1 MPLFGFTCEGCEASR
16 EVLASADRCNG
27 LEFICVFCGAT
38 MYLDP
43 VMNIH
48 IKSARADKIEV
59 GAAKAPGSQTGC
71 GHGYACRCAIKLTE
85 PNPFRRQLAEKG
97 WKAEQL

>member
-1 MPLFGFTCEGCEASR
+1 MPLFGFSCTACGASR
-16 EVLASADRCNG
+16 EVLAGIEKCRN
-27 LEFICVFCGAT
+27 LEFICIHCGGT

-48 IKSARADKIEV
+48 IKATRTDKTQTNMADATSTQK
-59 GAAKAPGSQTGC
+59 QC

-85 PNPFRRQLAEKG
+85 PNPFRHQL
-97 WKAEQL
+97 

>member
-1 MPLFGFTCEGCEASR
+1 
-16 EVLASADRCNG
+16 
-27 LEFICVFCGAT
+27 

-48 IKSARADKIEV
+48 IKATRTDKTQTNMADATSTQK
-59 GAAKAPGSQTGC
+59 QC

-85 PNPFRRQLAEKG
+85 PNPFRHQL
-97 WKAEQL
+97 